1 MIFEKSSLVLFLLFT
16 SIGFSQHKQDTL
28 TLGFHIK
35 HKTSTTSKS
44 KATSIPVE
52 TMFGNRKVNY
62 LSILN
67 VRFRNSGKFAYFSVN
82 TVVAPY
88 DTSNAS
94 NELVLSN
101 SLTYKLTNKL
111 FATGGLQYHFL
122 KGVAPTAGFQLFSG
136 NPKWLIVL
144 SPSVAFAKNT
154 SLQNVGIVEFKPK
167 LSNSLKLYSRLQGIY
182 NINLQSKLHERS
194 LVYLR
199 TGITLQK
206 TSLGFGFNMDFYG
219 PQKTKQENFGIFIH
233 HLL

>member
-1 MIFEKSSLVLFLLFT
+1 MKNNVINSVILFLIIVN
-16 SIGFSQHKQDTL
+16 IGFSQQKKDKIEYNAL
-28 TLGFHIK
+28 NNPKPISFPI
-35 HKTSTTSKS
+35 
-44 KATSIPVE
+44 E

-67 VRFRNSGKFAYFSVN
+67 ARLGNSSKLAYFSVI
-82 TVVAPY
+82 TVAVPY
-88 DTSNAS
+88 DTSNAP

-136 NPKWLIVL
+136 NPKWLIVI

-167 LSNSLKLYSRLQGIY
+167 LSSSLKLYSRLQGIY
-182 NINLQSKLHERS
+182 NINLQSSLHERS

-199 TGITLQK
+199 TGITLK
-206 TSLGFGFNMDFYG
+206 NTSLGFGFNMDFYG